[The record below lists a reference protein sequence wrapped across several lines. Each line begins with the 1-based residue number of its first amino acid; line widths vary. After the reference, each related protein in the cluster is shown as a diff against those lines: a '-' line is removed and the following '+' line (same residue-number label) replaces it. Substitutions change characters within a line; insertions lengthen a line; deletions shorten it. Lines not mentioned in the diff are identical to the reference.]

1 MKRSF
6 TLSSLLLT
14 AATAN
19 TSAQSAE
26 FASADCVTGLNE
38 IGLISVTNLS
48 GSQQDVEHA
57 IARKADEQGA
67 SPVSHYSDVRGTT
80 AGQLARAGHSLRL
93 RRLAPAPHS
102 PQQQV
107 VEGRRVKTYAAAG
120 VEHHPAPGFGQRRR
134 SMAQHL
140 RPRAKTIDQPGNLS
154 PPALRRVVSAVAAAD
169 AMRGRDGGS
178 VLSPPHTPRP
188 AAPSPPAACSA
199 PASHRGT

>member
-57 IARKADEQGA
+57 HCPQSRRARRLL
-67 SPVSHYSDVRGTT
+67 VSHYSDVRGTT

-154 PPALRRVVSAVAAAD
+154 PALRRVVSAVAAAD